1 MTLDQTDSGARVFM
15 NPSFR
20 VASASQDG
28 VNILAFMPF
37 SCVED
42 SPKVDAVLAAIL
54 DFI

>member
-20 VASASQDG
+20 VARSLQDG

-37 SCVED
+37 SYVED
-42 SPKVDAVLAAIL
+42 SHKVDAVLAAIL